1 MNKKTI
7 VLADNSYTI
16 RRIVELSLSE
26 ENVELVSFENGLNLQ
41 EKLTELKPHV
51 VLVDIKLPEMNGY
64 EVCKFISEDEN
75 LNHTKVFLM
84 KGGFDPLDE
93 NQIKNLQ
100 YEDIITKPFDSST
113 LISSIK
119 KVLDS
124 KTPQAAEEIPSSLPE
139 DVPEI
144 EDVRETSD
152 EINFSDIKDEIDTN
166 QVPREEVQPSE
177 EVTQMAHGEKDDQL
191 KPAFD
196 EDDISNPFMD
206 EAAAPLPA
214 AQAPPT
220 PIQAEP
226 AEVPIPEPV
235 QAETEPVEAP
245 DEEPTSFIQ
254 NTMPEDELKTATEG
268 VQEETPSTEDELD
281 VPSVEEPV
289 AGDLEDLIPD
299 SPQVEEMPSLDEQPA
314 TKEEALEIIPDA
326 PLTPQP
332 PTDISAE
339 PASEPSLLDEEPVP
353 ETIEPEPVEGEMQM
367 EDQDTD
373 SDLSGKIEIPEEEPQ
388 IELEIDQE
396 TSQPEPPLETQPEIV
411 EPEPPAEPDIAEEGP
426 QEIEKPTVETTTI
439 ESETASEGISMIT
452 KDEMLHKVEDKLT
465 VAIKEVLWEVIP
477 PLAEKIINEEIE
489 RIKSKID
496 QEAV

>member
-41 EKLTELKPHV
+41 QKLVELKPDV
-51 VLVDIKLPEMNGY
+51 VLVDIKLPEMSGY
-64 EVCKFISEDEN
+64 EVCKFISENET

-119 KVLDS
+119 KVLDA
-124 KTPQAAEEIPSSLPE
+124 KKPEPVEEIPSSIPE

-144 EDVRETSD
+144 DNISEEAD
-152 EINFSDIKDEIDTN
+152 EISFSDIKDEIDTD

-177 EVTQMAHGEKDDQL
+177 EVTVMAHGEKDDQL
-191 KPAFD
+191 KPSAD
-196 EDDISNPFMD
+196 EEDISNPFMD
-206 EAAAPLPA
+206 EAAPPPPA
-214 AQAPPT
+214 AAPQSAPEAAEEAPT
-220 PIQAEP
+220 PEPATVATENAPAEP
-226 AEVPIPEPV
+226 APHT
-235 QAETEPVEAP
+235 A
-245 DEEPTSFIQ
+245 D
-254 NTMPEDELKTATEG
+254 TMPEDKLESAAAG
-268 VQEETPSTEDELD
+268 EDLQIPD
-281 VPSVEEPV
+281 AEEPP
-289 AGDLEDLIPD
+289 AQDLVDMMPD
-299 SPQVEEMPSLDEQPA
+299 TAPAEEMPSLDEPPPVEEEPLEMAPDSPLAPTEPA
-314 TKEEALEIIPDA
+314 PAAEPPLMEAESLEEAVPAQA
-326 PLTPQP
+326 PAEDFQVGEQP
-332 PTDISAE
+332 KESALGEDIDM
-339 PASEPSLLDEEPVP
+339 PA
-353 ETIEPEPVEGEMQM
+353 
-367 EDQDTD
+367 
-373 SDLSGKIEIPEEEPQ
+373 EEPQ

-396 TSQPEPPLETQPEIV
+396 TSEPEPPLETQPEIV
-411 EPEPPAEPDIAEEGP
+411 EPAPPAEPDIAVEGP
-426 QEIEKPTVETTTI
+426 QEVERPVVEEAKADSTP
-439 ESETASEGISMIT
+439 SDDAISMIS

-477 PLAEKIINEEIE
+477 PLAEKIITEEID